1 MSLFILKSKL
11 TKELTKMRSEC
22 EHVTN
27 LVLFFI
33 GDYDV
38 LYNHNISLSLSMVET
53 CMLGDILDKNEYFKK
68 K

>member
-22 EHVTN
+22 EHVIN
-27 LVLFFI
+27 LVQFFI

-53 CMLGDILDKNEYFKK
+53 CVLGDILDKNEYFKK